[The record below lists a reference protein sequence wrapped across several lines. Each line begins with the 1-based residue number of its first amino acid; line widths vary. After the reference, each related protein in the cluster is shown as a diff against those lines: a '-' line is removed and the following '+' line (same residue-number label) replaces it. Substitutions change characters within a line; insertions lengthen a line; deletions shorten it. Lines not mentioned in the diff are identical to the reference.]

1 MEKISKSEFLDKV
14 WDYTENDVEFKPKSD
29 KPTVIKF
36 YADWCQ
42 PCKLYDKKL
51 DVIEKAYEGK
61 VNFFKVNV
69 ETEKDLAA
77 DFKIASIPATFIG
90 AGEQVQ
96 PAILLGV
103 VDEIEL
109 KRHLNGV
116 INNPQSHDLTEIKV
130 QLPDEGE

>member
-1 MEKISKSEFLDKV
+1 MEAINKKEFITKVWNYSKNDKV
-14 WDYTENDVEFKPKSD
+14 YTPISD

-42 PCKLYDKKL
+42 PCKTYDKKIGI
-51 DVIEKAYEGK
+51 IEKAYDGK

-69 ETEKDLAA
+69 EEEKDLAE
-77 DFKIASIPATFIG
+77 DFHISTVPATFIG
-90 AGEQVQ
+90 AGQDVQ
-96 PAILLGV
+96 PAILIGV

-109 KRHLNGV
+109 KRHLNGI
-116 INNPQSHDLTEIKV
+116 INNPQTHDLTKVEV